1 MILFKEEEKMKKR
14 SKEWI
19 SRFEATCKDMGIDIN
34 QPLWR
39 GVDLFAIA
47 EKMNCQPYVIMYYLK
62 YERR

>member
-1 MILFKEEEKMKKR
+1 MKKK

-19 SRFEATCKDMGIDIN
+19 DKFETICNEMGIDIN
-34 QPLWR
+34 QKLWR